1 MWSGWRGAGSSVLP
15 ALGSVWRKGQG
26 CPTWTPPPGASRE
39 CPQQWGAME
48 TGGGDWGR
56 QMLSWWEEGGEFNAR
71 GGNNEKLPQGYPPA

>member
-1 MWSGWRGAGSSVLP
+1 
-15 ALGSVWRKGQG
+15 
-26 CPTWTPPPGASRE
+26 
-39 CPQQWGAME
+39 ME